1 MYIQTLKLERK
12 QKQRIS
18 RPRWKKKETDLL
30 SWRFECDKC
39 DVRSVAY
46 EVEIKVCFRKSRNI
60 SNSSQINLHVNQWYS
75 LTLKSNE
82 PSNME
87 ILKEG
92 RLGKNS
98 YIFQGGRVKIC
109 HSASERCCR
118 KIMVSLTIKY
128 CFLELP
134 CKGKE
139 SIHMDQVKVI
149 LCNISVFGWVKTW
162 LCMRM
167 LF

>member
-1 MYIQTLKLERK
+1 MRMNGNMTEKSEKFWICHFGQNLDCVNTSIANCDQSSKSFLWVIIGQILFPHRLLNVIPKMYIQTLMLERK

-92 RLGKNS
+92 R
-98 YIFQGGRVKIC
+98 
-109 HSASERCCR
+109 
-118 KIMVSLTIKY
+118 
-128 CFLELP
+128 
-134 CKGKE
+134 
-139 SIHMDQVKVI
+139 
-149 LCNISVFGWVKTW
+149 
-162 LCMRM
+162 
-167 LF
+167 